1 MIIAMAQAIE
11 RVIAH
16 RGPLF
21 AVEVLKWQ
29 DASGRTVRRDVVRHP
44 GAVLVVPE
52 LAGDRLVLVRNVRVA
67 VQARLWELPA
77 GTLEPPEPPEQAA
90 ARELTEETGYK
101 AGRIEPLGRFY
112 TTPGMTDEL
121 MHVYVASDLV
131 EVGQRLE
138 PGEDIEV
145 GILDAAAALAMIDD
159 GTIRDGKTIAGL
171 LMWQRRRAA
180 AEGSGT

>member
-1 MIIAMAQAIE
+1 
-11 RVIAH
+11 
-16 RGPLF
+16 
-21 AVEVLKWQ
+21 
-29 DASGRTVRRDVVRHP
+29 
-44 GAVLVVPE
+44 
-52 LAGDRLVLVRNVRVA
+52 
-67 VQARLWELPA
+67 
-77 GTLEPPEPPEQAA
+77 EQAA

-171 LMWQRRRAA
+171 LMWQRRRLAA
-180 AEGSGT
+180 DGGAT